1 MLINKFIQM
10 KYIFTLITILTL
22 SFSSFAQNDAVQK
35 IKGFRSLEWGQ
46 VIEEITVG
54 GEEPNFIQTE
64 KKKDGKYFVLA
75 EENLALGNVLL
86 TGIQY
91 VFSKKDDKFYKV
103 ILTGKKEDV
112 EQMNFIID
120 YKYGDNLNLDE
131 KDGKVVKQWLVDNVT
146 VTLTDFEFNTFE
158 LVIESDWEAAEAF
171 KKNTSVT
178 DF

>member
-1 MLINKFIQM
+1 M
-10 KYIFTLITILTL
+10 KYIFTLLTVLTL
-22 SFSSFAQNDAVQK
+22 SFSSFAQNDAEQK
-35 IKGFRSLEWGQ
+35 IKGFRSFEWGQ
-46 VIEEITVG
+46 VIEEMTTN

-64 KKKDGKYFVLA
+64 KMKDGKYFILA
-75 EENLALGNVLL
+75 EENLVLGNVLL

-103 ILTGKKEDV
+103 ILKGKKEDV
-112 EQMNFIID
+112 EQMDFIVN
-120 YKYGDNLNLDE
+120 YKYGENLNYDE
-131 KDGKVVKQWLVDNVT
+131 KDSKVIKQWIVDNVT

-158 LVIESDWEAAEAF
+158 LTIESDWEAAEAF